1 MPNLGPTELLI
12 ILLLVVIP
20 LVLVVTAVRR
30 SSRRSSAA
38 SYGAPGAPGAP
49 VKAAPAPGDLRELVT
64 RLIRQGKK
72 IEAIRELR
80 RHTSL
85 GLAEAK
91 AVADAVDAGHDMW
104 GHPLMARFRP
114 ANPMITPVAGANG
127 AGDLASRVRAL
138 KAAGRA
144 EQAVHLVRGET
155 GMGEREAVLFV
166 EAL

>member
-12 ILLLVVIP
+12 ILLLFVAIP
-20 LVLVVTAVRR
+20 ALLITAARR
-30 SSRRSSAA
+30 ASRRSS
-38 SYGAPGAPGAP
+38 GAQVAP
-49 VKAAPAPGDLRELVT
+49 VKAAAPAPGDLRELVT
-64 RLIRQGKK
+64 GLTRRGQK
-72 IEAIRELR
+72 IQAIKELR
-80 RHTSL
+80 RHTAL

-91 AVADAVDAGHDMW
+91 AVVDAVEAGHDMW

-114 ANPMITPVAGANG
+114 VNPVTTPHTGTNG

-166 EAL
+166 ESL

>member
-1 MPNLGPTELLI
+1 MPNLGPTELVI
-12 ILLLVVIP
+12 ILLLMVIP
-20 LVLVVTAVRR
+20 LVLVVAAVRR
-30 SSRRSSAA
+30 ASRRSSAA
-38 SYGAPGAPGAP
+38 SHGAPGAPLGT
-49 VKAAPAPGDLRELVT
+49 AAPAPGDLRELVT
-64 RLIRQGKK
+64 LLTRQGKK
-72 IEAIRELR
+72 IEAIRQVR
-80 RHTSL
+80 RHTAL

-91 AVADAVDAGHDMW
+91 AVVDAVDAGHDMW

-114 ANPMITPVAGANG
+114 VDPAIPPSAGANG

>member
-1 MPNLGPTELLI
+1 MPNLGPIELL
-12 ILLLVVIP
+12 LLLLIVAICVG
-20 LVLVVTAVRR
+20 LVMTLRR
-30 SSRRSSAA
+30 GSRGSS
-38 SYGAPGAPGAP
+38 GAPTPSA
-49 VKAAPAPGDLRELVT
+49 KAAPAPADLRELVT
-64 RLIRQGKK
+64 RLTRQGKK

-114 ANPMITPVAGANG
+114 VNPMVTPAAGANG

-166 EAL
+166 EAI